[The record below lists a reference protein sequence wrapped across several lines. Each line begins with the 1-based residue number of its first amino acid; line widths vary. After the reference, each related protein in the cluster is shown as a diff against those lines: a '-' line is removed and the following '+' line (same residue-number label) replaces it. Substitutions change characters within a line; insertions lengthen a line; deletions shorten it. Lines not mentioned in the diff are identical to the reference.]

1 MAKRYFGLDIGPLSS
16 YLAVLDIEGSELKRV
31 QLLESHRHD
40 LAAQLAELT
49 ENLSGDFKIGDRLA
63 AALPAKTAYI
73 RELEFPFSDN
83 KKIMAALPFAM
94 SSQIPI
100 PIDECFTASL
110 PLKARGKGPVKVTAA
125 AVPKN
130 RIQEI
135 LDQTENCGM
144 PLHVLDLSPFVLLS
158 GLGDQLSQGILL
170 AANSHE
176 TTLSVIHDGQ
186 IEDYRLLPQ
195 PLSEQNTFWLNREL
209 TQFSARNTNQQTT
222 IYCVGDAITS
232 DLTSHLFEL
241 GYQVKELTMVIAGEQ
256 IPMKYMQAV
265 SLAFRAGKTKD
276 LSSFNLRHGSF
287 ALKGE
292 WQKLK
297 KSLWCTAILGLAT
310 VAILVSSAATRYQT
324 QLNQVDKLQQQ
335 IVQIYRDTFPN
346 ATTIVDVPLQMQS
359 AINELREKNSMVGS
373 MGPDVLTVLKA
384 FSEQIETIAMQVDEF
399 NYAPPEVRVS
409 GSTSSFEAVNQLSEQ
424 LSASP
429 LFSKV
434 QVADAQMALRGNKI
448 NFRLIL
454 SLAQGGSAQ

>member
-1 MAKRYFGLDIGPLSS
+1 MAKRYFGLDIGPLNS
-16 YLAVLDIEGSELKRV
+16 YLAVLDIEGNELKKV
-31 QLLESHRHD
+31 QLLESRRQD

-73 RELEFPFSDN
+73 RELEFPFSQS

-94 SSQIPI
+94 SSQIPV

-110 PLKARGKGPVKVTAA
+110 PLKNRTKGPVTVTAA
-125 AVPKN
+125 AVPKTQ
-130 RIQEI
+130 IQEI

-144 PLHVLDLSPFVLLS
+144 PLHVLDLSPFVMLS
-158 GLGDQLSQGILL
+158 GLGNQLQQGMLL

-176 TTLSVIHDGQ
+176 TTLSVISEGQ
-186 IEDYRLLPQ
+186 VVDYRLLPQ
-195 PLSEQNTFWLNREL
+195 PLTEQNSYWLDREL
-209 TQFSARNTNQQTT
+209 SQFAAKCSTQETT
-222 IYCVGDAITS
+222 IFCVGDAITPE
-232 DLTSHLFEL
+232 LTAYLLEI
-241 GYQVKELTMVIAGEQ
+241 GYQVKELTMTIAGEA

-265 SLAFRAGKTKD
+265 SLALRAGKTKG

-297 KSLWCTAILGLAT
+297 RSLWCTAVLGVAT
-310 VAILVSSAATRYQT
+310 LGILVTAAGIKYNNQVK
-324 QLNQVDKLQQQ
+324 QVDKLQQQ
-335 IVQIYRDTFPN
+335 VVQIYRDTFPD
-346 ATTIVDVPLQMQS
+346 ASTIVDVPLQMQA
-359 AINELREKNSMVGS
+359 AINELRDKSTMVGNL
-373 MGPDVLTVLKA
+373 GPDVLIVLKA
-384 FSEQIETIAMQVDEF
+384 LSEQIATIAMQVDEF
-399 NYAPPEVRVS
+399 NYSPPEVRVS

-424 LSASP
+424 LTASP
-429 LFSKV
+429 LFSRV

-454 SLAQGGSAQ
+454 TLAQGGAVQ